1 MRNPAGQFDL
11 SFSVSTHVTPASKD
25 VTLEFNA
32 KTRFS
37 GRFRDFLAT
46 GGSIRR
52 VSVHLN
58 GRQRRITTKAT
69 NRKTARKIAEE
80 YEEAVRTERTTR
92 QLNETLTGYTRNF
105 LARRSYERLCVHTWR
120 SGSRPR
126 SPKRRALLW
135 RFTDPSHRKF
145 VVD

>member
-25 VTLEFNA
+25 VTLKFNA

-37 GRFRDFLAT
+37 GRFGDFLAT

-58 GRQRRITTKAT
+58 GRQRRITTKEPIGKQPEKSPRST
-69 NRKTARKIAEE
+69 KKPFVPNGPRGNSMR
-80 YEEAVRTERTTR
+80 RS
-92 QLNETLTGYTRNF
+92 TGYTRNF

-135 RFTDPSHRKF
+135 RFTDPPHRKF